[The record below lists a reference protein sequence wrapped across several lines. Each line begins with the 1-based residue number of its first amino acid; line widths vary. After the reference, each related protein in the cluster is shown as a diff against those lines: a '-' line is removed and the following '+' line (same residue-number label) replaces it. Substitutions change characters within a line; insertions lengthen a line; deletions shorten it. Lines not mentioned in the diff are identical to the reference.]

1 MEMGVDQTEALEAG
15 GRGAESFQAGD
26 DDPLVIAD
34 DDEDNFSAPAD
45 QQSELAVD
53 VP

>member
-1 MEMGVDQTEALEAG
+1 MGVDQTQALEAN
-15 GRGAESFQAGD
+15 GRRTESLQAGN
-26 DDPLVIAD
+26 DDPLVITD
-34 DDEDNFSAPAD
+34 DDEDNFPPPAD

>member
-1 MEMGVDQTEALEAG
+1 MGVDETETLETD
-15 GRGAESFQAGD
+15 GRRPESLQAGD

-34 DDEDNFSAPAD
+34 DDEDNFPPPAD
-45 QQSELAVD
+45 EEAELAVD